1 MRCTKTLEA
10 QGMALDQGQIEFI
23 RKYAHCGAKSIAE
36 DLGVKYSTVVNVA
49 HRHRIS
55 LKTDNKLG
63 RPMAVHV
70 VQTVETAQNV
80 CANTPII
87 EAIRH
92 QMWLKREYMGKR
104 VLWTAEWKRQRERV
118 LSRDGYTCA
127 YCGQDATEVD
137 HIVPR
142 AKGGGHEL
150 DNLVACCKI
159 CNGRKGAL
167 EEGVFLG
174 QQLTPPVFLNKIS
187 PTQSKPPQTSPFKIL
202 NNPSQ

>member
-1 MRCTKTLEA
+1 
-10 QGMALDQGQIEFI
+10 MALDTEQVEFI
-23 RKYAHCGAKSIAE
+23 RKYAYCGAHSIAQE
-36 DLGVKYSTVVNVA
+36 LGLKYSTVVNVA

-55 LKTDNKLG
+55 LKTNDKRG
-63 RPMAVHV
+63 RSMSIHII
-70 VQTVETAQNV
+70 QTPETTENV
-80 CANTPII
+80 CANHPII

-92 QMWLKREYMGKR
+92 HMWLNREYMGKQ
-104 VLWTAEWKRQRERV
+104 VLWTREWKKQRLRV

-137 HIVPR
+137 HIIPR

-150 DNLVACCKI
+150 DNLVACCKS

-167 EEGVFLG
+167 EEGAFLT
-174 QQLTPPVFLNKIS
+174 QQLTPPVFRDKIS

-202 NNPSQ
+202 NNPNQ

>member
-1 MRCTKTLEA
+1 
-10 QGMALDQGQIEFI
+10 MALDTEQIEGI
-23 RKYAHCGAKSIAE
+23 RKYAHCGAHSIAE
-36 DLGVKYSTVVNVA
+36 ELGLKYSTVVNVA

-55 LKTDNKLG
+55 LKTDKQRG
-63 RPMAVHV
+63 RPMAIHII
-70 VQTVETAQNV
+70 QTPETTENV
-80 CANTPII
+80 CANHPII

-92 QMWLKREYMGKR
+92 QMWLKREFMGKQ
-104 VLWTAEWKRQRERV
+104 VLWTKEWKKQRLRV

-137 HIVPR
+137 HIIPR

-150 DNLVACCKI
+150 ENLVACCKT

-167 EEGVFLG
+167 EEGVFLT
-174 QQLTPPVFLNKIS
+174 QSLTPPVFLDKIS
-187 PTQSKPPQTSPFKIL
+187 PTRSKPPQTSPFKIL